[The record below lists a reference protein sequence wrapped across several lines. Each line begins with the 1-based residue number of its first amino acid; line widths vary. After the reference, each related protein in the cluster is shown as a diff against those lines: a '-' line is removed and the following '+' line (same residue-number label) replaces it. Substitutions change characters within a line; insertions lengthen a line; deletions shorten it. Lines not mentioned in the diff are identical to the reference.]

1 MSQRQLLGARLWL
14 TAWNRSLSH
23 SVFSFPCC
31 LVFPGVTVLSEERCH
46 LTTCPKWDSC
56 RPVLF
61 ASQAELALS
70 PACGSSRQPRRPQSS
85 PPGTHFR
92 GTRRFPVGL
101 LRCPALASV
110 LVTGNPRVWTTS
122 ALAPGDTALLSVTF
136 PDPPIAALPSLSL
149 VVISWPQS
157 AFELM
162 IEPRSAKSL
171 MVSAPSWPPF
181 KPCLSSVVMM
191 FVSLGCRGGPA
202 LAPRCAWHGIC
213 PAPTSVG
220 LRGTCPWVE
229 RPDKSAPVC
238 TSRAPQQQQGRF
250 PALAAAGGACA
261 ADPARGRIGR
271 EHRAVTGVAT
281 DGSRRASRDFLV
293 MVNLK
298 IFVVFPL
305 ITRTPPP
312 SLQ

>member
-14 TAWNRSLSH
+14 SAWNRSLSH

-92 GTRRFPVGL
+92 GTLRFPVGL

-122 ALAPGDTALLSVTF
+122 ASVPGDTALLSVTF

-202 LAPRCAWHGIC
+202 LAPAVPGM
-213 PAPTSVG
+213 
-220 LRGTCPWVE
+220 E
-229 RPDKSAPVC
+229 SAPPQPLWVYVGRALGWSVLTNPRPFAC
-238 TSRAPQQQQGRF
+238 HEPRSSSRGGSLHSLLLGERAPQTLPG
-250 PALAAAGGACA
+250 
-261 ADPARGRIGR
+261 D
-271 EHRAVTGVAT
+271 E
-281 DGSRRASRDFLV
+281 
-293 MVNLK
+293 
-298 IFVVFPL
+298 
-305 ITRTPPP
+305 
-312 SLQ
+312 

>member
-14 TAWNRSLSH
+14 TAWNRSLLH

-56 RPVLF
+56 CPVLF

-70 PACGSSRQPRRPQSS
+70 PACGSSRRPRRPQSS

-92 GTRRFPVGL
+92 GTLRFPVGL

-202 LAPRCAWHGIC
+202 LAPAVPGM
-213 PAPTSVG
+213 
-220 LRGTCPWVE
+220 E
-229 RPDKSAPVC
+229 SAPPQPLWVC
-238 TSRAPQQQQGRF
+238 VGRALGWSVLTNPRPFARHEPRSSSRGGSLHSLLLGERAPQTLPG
-250 PALAAAGGACA
+250 
-261 ADPARGRIGR
+261 D
-271 EHRAVTGVAT
+271 E
-281 DGSRRASRDFLV
+281 
-293 MVNLK
+293 
-298 IFVVFPL
+298 
-305 ITRTPPP
+305 
-312 SLQ
+312 